1 VDVTEIVCSSPHG
14 PVVFRAED
22 WYAVHGTD
30 LLHRRRWVGTGTDL
44 EVSFMT
50 FPGDDPGH
58 RPPPRARRAGTIG
71 SLTACRRAL
80 PRVARAA

>member
-1 VDVTEIVCSSPHG
+1 MTEIVCSSPHG

-50 FPGDDPGH
+50 FPGDDLDTVRRH
-58 RPPPRARRAGTIG
+58 ARD
-71 SLTACRRAL
+71 AL
-80 PRVARAA
+80 ARSGP